1 MSTTNLIL
9 LFCLCVPLITFLS
22 AATGALKIFSMAKLQ
37 QALEKRNKNAHLADK
52 IADNSEKLN
61 RACDLWLLVVTLAA
75 LLIVVVLWMRLSD
88 SGTKIYT
95 AILTSF
101 GTIIMFTVFG
111 LAIPRAWAKYAG
123 EILILKTYK
132 LLTVLAL
139 VCWPLLYIFQLFDIV
154 IKRLA
159 GVTEA
164 VTEAQK
170 QDQMQEEFLTSLEQ
184 HKIEG
189 AVDAEEQEMI
199 ENVLE
204 LADTNADEIMT
215 PRIDLVAIEENSNL
229 ETIVKIINTD
239 GHSRMPVYRKNID
252 NIIGFIY
259 AKDLLINISAETKD
273 FDLHQKM
280 RKPYFVPETKSLRE
294 LLHEF
299 QNQKLHIA
307 VVLDEYGG
315 TAGIVTLEDIL
326 EELVGEIT
334 DEYEDTQPED
344 ITTID
349 EHTVEVDA
357 RTYVDDINDQ
367 LNLNLPEDE
376 DYDTIGGF
384 VLSHLGYIPLSGESF
399 EYKNIKFSITSAE
412 TRKINRIQ
420 IYRSASSDAK

>member
-9 LFCLCVPLITFLS
+9 LFCLCIPLLTFLS
-22 AATGALKIFSMAKLQ
+22 ATGAALKTFSLAKLQ
-37 QALEKRNKNAHLADK
+37 QALEKRNKNIHLADK

-61 RACDLWLLVVTLAA
+61 RACELWHLIVTLAA
-75 LLIVVVLWMRLSD
+75 LLIIFILWLQLSN
-88 SGTKIYT
+88 SSTKIYT
-95 AILTSF
+95 AILTVI
-101 GTIIMFTVFG
+101 GTIIIFTVFG
-111 LAIPRAWAKYAG
+111 LAIPKAWAKYAG
-123 EILILKTYK
+123 EILILKTYR
-132 LLTVLAL
+132 LLTLLAL
-139 VCWPLLYIFQLFDIV
+139 LCWPLLYTFQLFDIV
-154 IKRLA
+154 IRRLA

-164 VTEAQK
+164 ITEAQK

-215 PRIDLVAIEENSNL
+215 PRIDLIAIEENSDL
-229 ETIVKIINTD
+229 EKIVKIINTD
-239 GHSRMPVYRKNID
+239 GHSRMPVYRESID

-259 AKDLLINISAETKD
+259 AKDLLINISNETKD
-273 FDLHQKM
+273 FDLHEKM

-334 DEYEDTQPED
+334 DEYEDAQPND

-349 EHTVEVDA
+349 ENTVEVDA

-399 EYKNIKFSITSAE
+399 EYKDIKFIITSAE

-420 IYRSASSDAK
+420 IYKSSSSDAK

>member
-1 MSTTNLIL
+1 
-9 LFCLCVPLITFLS
+9 
-22 AATGALKIFSMAKLQ
+22 MAKLQ